1 MTYLGRETTRCK
13 KNFIYLMPV
22 PNSIGRPR
30 MTGDV
35 SKEHRTL
42 TEKVHRGQIWD
53 TLGTKRK
60 NSNRL

>member
-1 MTYLGRETTRCK
+1 
-13 KNFIYLMPV
+13 
-22 PNSIGRPR
+22 